1 MTPHVGNSDHD
12 NWEHEAGLHAS
23 LHSIRSEVPP
33 TDLVER
39 FLARATTIGHAAS
52 GEAEHRAIVAPRPV
66 TNPNS
71 SRKAGYQFVAALAM
85 ILVVAVSITFTLF
98 SGRSAWAQ
106 VVAGLGKHAW
116 IRLTLQPPT
125 GPTGDTNATD
135 KVSIWLSGD
144 RTIAALASHQQS
156 VWVNLSS
163 GDQYQLMQGAQHIL
177 VTKLQ
182 TLERNGIAPLLESLA
197 PFELNLG
204 PNVPDR
210 VSVYQT
216 SRDPVV
222 VDGVS
227 YIDYT
232 FAYPLG
238 QNEPSQATVVVRVDQ
253 ASQKPVQLKV
263 RQALFTI
270 DYPESGPTDIYALG
284 VPKHTTVTDLR
295 RMERHIEDRAPPMHV
310 DYEAVEVAVLAG
322 LEGRWINEAKR
333 YRSTAGIA
341 QMEVASL
348 DQVLALA
355 ESSRATTP
363 SQGTPAI
370 HESDWWFNKVS
381 QLTFQAQEWSPY
393 GFPHS
398 RCYAPIGAL
407 QEYQSAIASSLT
419 GLEGTI
425 ELRGTHRSVWLD
437 PQRDFVVRRMETIA
451 EDGSISVTQVDELA
465 QDNQGHWFVT
475 RWRNGRV
482 DERGG
487 ELPMT
492 IDREH
497 PDRVATMVFTARIQF
512 K

>member
-1 MTPHVGNSDHD
+1 MTPHVGNSDHES
-12 NWEHEAGLHAS
+12 WEHEAGLHAS
-23 LHSIRSEVPP
+23 LHSIRSEAPP
-33 TDLVER
+33 TDSVER

-52 GEAEHRAIVAPRPV
+52 GEAEHRAIAAPRPV
-66 TNPNS
+66 THLS
-71 SRKAGYQFVAALAM
+71 SSPKVQYPFVAALAM
-85 ILVVAVSITFTLF
+85 IVVVVASLTFTLF
-98 SGRSAWAQ
+98 SSRSAWAQ

-125 GPTGDTNATD
+125 GQTGVTNATD

-144 RTIAALASHQQS
+144 RTIAAIASQQQS
-156 VWVNLSS
+156 AWVNLSS

-177 VTKLQ
+177 VTKFQ
-182 TLERNGIAPLLESLA
+182 SVERNGIAPLLESLA
-197 PFELNLG
+197 PFELKLG

-210 VSVYQT
+210 VSVHQT

-227 YIDYT
+227 HIDYT
-232 FAYPLG
+232 FAYPLDH
-238 QNEPSQATVVVRVDQ
+238 NEPSQATVVVRVDQ

-263 RQALFTI
+263 RQAIFKI

-284 VPKHTTVTDLR
+284 VPKNTTVTDLR
-295 RMERHIEDRAPPMHV
+295 HMERQLEGRTPPMNV
-310 DYEAVEVAVLAG
+310 DYEATEVAVLAG
-322 LEGRWINEAKR
+322 LEGRWLNEAKR
-333 YRSTAGIA
+333 YRSMAGVA

-355 ESSRATTP
+355 ESSRTTTP
-363 SQGTPAI
+363 SPGTPTI
-370 HESDWWFNKVS
+370 HDSDWWFNKVS
-381 QLTFQAQEWSPY
+381 QLTFQAQEWNPY
-393 GFPHS
+393 AFPHS

-407 QEYQSAIASSLT
+407 QEYQSATASSLA

-425 ELRGTHRSVWLD
+425 ELRGTRRSVWLD
-437 PQRDFVVRRMETIA
+437 PQRDFVVRRMETVA
-451 EDGSISVTQVDELA
+451 EDGSISVTQLDELV
-465 QDNQGHWFVT
+465 QDSQGHWFVT

-482 DERGG
+482 DQRGG

-492 IDREH
+492 TDREH
-497 PDRVATMVFTARIQF
+497 PDHVATMVFTARIHF